1 MDEHLRPMCAP
12 ALRRQFPQ
20 MAPPQAPRDM
30 PPLHHEEDEDRQ
42 RWFETQGMVR
52 PGLAKGLDL
61 SDPGL
66 VPEAAARGRSVC
78 LGRESLAAERIASGT
93 LVGFGAAIP
102 TARAICL
109 VTHPRNLNRPWV
121 AELWDWFL
129 DQDRPADQSDT
140 VTPSIVCNVP

>member
-1 MDEHLRPMCAP
+1 
-12 ALRRQFPQ
+12 
-20 MAPPQAPRDM
+20 
-30 PPLHHEEDEDRQ
+30 
-42 RWFETQGMVR
+42 MVR
-52 PGLAKGLDL
+52 PDLAKGLDL

-78 LGRESLAAERIASGT
+78 LGSESLAAERVASGT

-102 TARAICL
+102 TARVICL

-140 VTPSIVCNVP
+140 VTPSIVRNMP